1 MVANKSSLKTRGCRA
16 YNMLTGGTLREGWQ
30 HFELQHV
37 HDPPGKQR
45 GRGTRIQVDVGERE
59 RSQESRNQH

>member
-1 MVANKSSLKTRGCRA
+1 
-16 YNMLTGGTLREGWQ
+16 MLTGGTLREGWQ